1 MLSVHRPVKANW
13 WASQQ
18 KVEPSNRGVRGG
30 SRQYTAWSGQELEA
44 QRACGEQQG
53 TLKKTGP
60 HLREQQ
66 ACSLGDGWSLRQTG
80 LEPSAST
87 TGVHFQKIERLPAR
101 RTRPRGFGG
110 PIARLEGLSLLMSWV
125 EGLPGHGV
133 WSKGAG
139 KGHPKHLR
147 SPGEPRVLVPWC
159 PTQAWIQ
166 TGVLTC

>member
-53 TLKKTGP
+53 TLRKTGP
-60 HLREQQ
+60 RLREQQ
-66 ACSLGDGWSLRQTG
+66 ACSLGDGWSLKQTG

-87 TGVHFQKIERLPAR
+87 TGVHFQKKREAPCQEDTTTRLRGSHSQAGGAKPPDVLGGRAPR
-101 RTRPRGFGG
+101 AWGMEQGGREGAPETPQEPRG
-110 PIARLEGLSLLMSWV
+110 A
-125 EGLPGHGV
+125 
-133 WSKGAG
+133 
-139 KGHPKHLR
+139 
-147 SPGEPRVLVPWC
+147 
-159 PTQAWIQ
+159 
-166 TGVLTC
+166 